1 MPLTATQGGLLN
13 FNSSVALPLNAEFFF
28 PEKDSYSEFS
38 SGDLIADPFSYVA
51 ATPTQD
57 GNSVQGLFDNE
68 NILTEGDTYNLISDF
83 GFTFFNTLPNGA
95 VPLVDGVLVS
105 VIPDATPGEANQLIN
120 PIDGSPITVDVFGNP
135 RTNVLG
141 FRDIG
146 AVQILG
152 AAGECWEEE
161 TAWSDGDGYLGADN
175 WATYTTYECAYLEVT
190 LFAGQDMDAG
200 TVIFSDPVNGIVTIT
215 IELNEGWR
223 FLDDDENLKIQ
234 GYDAPPM
241 GKPRSGEFDYKFN
254 AVGGDPF
261 SVDVPVDC
269 NNGMYYY
276 GVHVDVEW
284 SYDCNADGDD
294 DGDD

>member
-1 MPLTATQGGLLN
+1 M
-13 FNSSVALPLNAEFFF
+13 
-28 PEKDSYSEFS
+28 
-38 SGDLIADPFSYVA
+38 
-51 ATPTQD
+51 
-57 GNSVQGLFDNE
+57 
-68 NILTEGDTYNLISDF
+68 
-83 GFTFFNTLPNGA
+83 TFFNPLPNGA
-95 VPLVDGVLVS
+95 VPLADGVLVS

-146 AVQILG
+146 AVQVLG
-152 AAGECWEEE
+152 AGEECWQEE
-161 TAWSDGDGYLGADN
+161 TAWSDGDGYLGAYN
-175 WATYTTYECAYLEVT
+175 WATYTTYECTDLEVI

-200 TVIFSDPVNGIVTIT
+200 TVIFSDPVDGIVTIT
-215 IELNEGWR
+215 IELNDGWR

-241 GKPRSGEFDYKFN
+241 GNPSPGKFDYKFY

-269 NNGMYYY
+269 NDGMYYY
-276 GVHVDVEW
+276 GVRVDVEW
-284 SYDCNADGDD
+284 SYDCNEDGDD